1 MVGVLLSASRILLYI
16 EALEYDGL
24 IDVFYVIADV
34 PFEEGWRIEV
44 KQRTGGSSAGTSDAV
59 S

>member
-1 MVGVLLSASRILLYI
+1 VFCFWHWRIFLYI
-16 EALEYDGL
+16 EGWVYDIL
-24 IDVFYVIADV
+24 INVVFVTADV